1 MKEIR
6 VEFVMRPPKLK
17 TCLSRERPAEALAA
31 AATSGGKGTQNTIF
45 GYPGSAQKWVFKNP
59 FFS

>member
-17 TCLSRERPAEALAA
+17 TCLSRERPAAA
-31 AATSGGKGTQNTIF
+31 PVAAGLVVERVLEIRLWGTRNQPKN
-45 GYPGSAQKWVFKNP
+45 GFKA
-59 FFS
+59 S

>member
-17 TCLSRERPAEALAA
+17 TCLSRERPAAA
-31 AATSGGKGTQNTIF
+31 AAAVGL
-45 GYPGSAQKWVFKNP
+45 
-59 FFS
+59 

>member
-17 TCLSRERPAEALAA
+17 TCLSRERPADVPAA
-31 AATSGGKGTQNTIF
+31 VVVEG
-45 GYPGSAQKWVFKNP
+45 VH
-59 FFS
+59 

>member
-17 TCLSRERPAEALAA
+17 TCLSRERPAAA
-31 AATSGGKGTQNTIF
+31 AAAAIGLSSVRMGTRNPIF
-45 GYPGSAQKWVFKNP
+45 GYPESAKIWV
-59 FFS
+59 

>member
-17 TCLSRERPAEALAA
+17 TCLSRERPAAA
-31 AATSGGKGTQNTIF
+31 AAVGLSSVRMGVLEIRFSDTGNQ
-45 GYPGSAQKWVFKNP
+45 PQK
-59 FFS
+59 